1 MCAVACVWCGV
12 CVWCSQEAFTE
23 AIRAQEPCEKVV
35 QSHISIFYKELLKLA
50 EEELEKKQR
59 KRLRAE
65 KDFKR
70 LVKKYIDRGKL
81 NPTPTFEEV
90 LALLALLALLA
101 AGFVGAPYP
110 YTCHIHRFV
119 CTRVCI
125 FVCKCMYVFVYKYLA
140 GRTHTQP

>member
-1 MCAVACVWCGV
+1 MCVG
-12 CVWCSQEAFTE
+12 CSQEAFTE

-90 LALLALLALLA
+90 LC
-101 AGFVGAPYP
+101 F
-110 YTCHIHRFV
+110 TCFT
-119 CTRVCI
+119 CFTCGGL
-125 FVCKCMYVFVYKYLA
+125 C
-140 GRTHTQP
+140 

>member
-1 MCAVACVWCGV
+1 M
-12 CVWCSQEAFTE
+12 
-23 AIRAQEPCEKVV
+23 
-35 QSHISIFYKELLKLA
+35 ELLELA
-50 EEELEKKQR
+50 KEELEKKQR

-65 KDFKR
+65 RDFKR

-119 CTRVCI
+119 CTRTCECVHVCI
-125 FVCKCMYVFVYKYLA
+125 FVYKCIYVFCISIFQDA
-140 GRTHTQP
+140 HTHTTLSPKP

>member
-1 MCAVACVWCGV
+1 M
-12 CVWCSQEAFTE
+12 
-23 AIRAQEPCEKVV
+23 V
-35 QSHISIFYKELLKLA
+35 QSHITIFYKELLKLA

-90 LALLALLALLA
+90 LYSLYLLYLRRALL
-101 AGFVGAPYP
+101 VP
-110 YTCHIHRFV
+110 HIHTLATFTGSYAHVCAYLCVNV
-119 CTRVCI
+119 CTFLYISI
-125 FVCKCMYVFVYKYLA
+125 FQDA
-140 GRTHTQP
+140 HTHKPKP